1 MRRASI
7 GRQLSIGLAT
17 SLLAGALLIGVV
29 ATLLFERALR
39 QYALQNLEYEA
50 STVLAAIA
58 PGPQGLHLEI
68 ARLSPA
74 YTTPLS
80 GRYFVVE
87 TGDARWRSR
96 SLWDFEL
103 AVPRA
108 PGAVPGLIDGP
119 EEQRLLCLR
128 VDYRRHGE
136 AISVVV
142 AADMAP
148 LLAQFGRIGLLLL
161 GLGFVVVV
169 LLTWVQ
175 RWWMRHAALTPL
187 QQAQEQLQQLQRGER
202 ELLEADA
209 PRELEPLIAEINRLL
224 AHTRASLVRSR
235 HALGN
240 LGHALKTPLAVLLNM
255 AERAD
260 PELREQLQTQLAQMQ
275 RRIARELGR
284 ARTAGEA
291 IGGERFAPRED
302 LPLLIDSVQR
312 ARGRELHVD
321 WQAPAGTLA
330 LERDDMLELVG
341 NLLDN
346 ACKWAQGLVRLRIE
360 EQPRQVSMRIED
372 DGPGIDAARHARAL
386 ARGGRLD
393 EQVEGHGLGLGIVG
407 DIVAAYHGEMEMQ
420 RSPLGGLLVQIRLP
434 LQEAA
439 GSPMEPTG
447 SEQR

>member
-39 QYALQNLEYEA
+39 QYALENLEYEA
-50 STVLAAIA
+50 RSVLAAIA
-58 PGPQGLHLEI
+58 PGPQGLRLDT

-74 YTTPLS
+74 YATPLS

-119 EEQRLLCLR
+119 EQQRLLSLR
-128 VDYRRHGE
+128 ADYRRHGS

-161 GLGFVVVV
+161 GLGFVVVA

-175 RWWMRHAALTPL
+175 RWWMRRAALQPL
-187 QQAQEQLQQLQRGER
+187 QQAQQQLQQLQRGER

-240 LGHALKTPLAVLLNM
+240 LGHALKTPLAVLLTV

-260 PELREQLQTQLAQMQ
+260 PELRAQLQTQLAQMQ

-291 IGGERFAPRED
+291 AGGERFVPQED

-312 ARGRELHVD
+312 AHARQLGID
-321 WQAPAGTLA
+321 WQAPAGALA
-330 LERDDMLELVG
+330 LERDDMLELLG

-346 ACKWAQGLVRLRIE
+346 ACKWARSSVRLRIE
-360 EQPRQVSMRIED
+360 AEPRQVRIRLED
-372 DGPGIDAARHARAL
+372 DGPGIAEARHAEAL
-386 ARGGRLD
+386 ARGNRLD
-393 EQVEGHGLGLGIVG
+393 EQVEGHGLGLGIAS
-407 DIVAAYHGEMEMQ
+407 DIVAAYHGELELQ
-420 RSPLGGLLVQIRLP
+420 RSTLGGLLVLVRLP
-434 LQEAA
+434 LQELD
-439 GSPMEPTG
+439 
-447 SEQR
+447 